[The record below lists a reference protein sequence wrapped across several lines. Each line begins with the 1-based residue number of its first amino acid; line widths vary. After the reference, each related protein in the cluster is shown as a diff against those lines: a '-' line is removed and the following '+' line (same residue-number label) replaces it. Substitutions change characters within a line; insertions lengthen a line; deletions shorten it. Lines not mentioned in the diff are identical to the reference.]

1 MKLRNVVVFG
11 LFIFSLV
18 SLSACREKD
27 IREGKTE
34 VIYELEGGTYQ
45 NCTAA
50 VKQYYDLSVS
60 DFIVEPSKVT
70 DSNVERSGYEFMGW
84 YQKKIVDGSKVTYE
98 DEWNFREDRLTEKG
112 LTLYAYW
119 KKIYN
124 YSFSVC
130 YYDENDNVVVLGTL
144 PNVKKGS
151 SFETYN
157 FSKHLENKRTGYTA
171 LYFCDEAGNKLE
183 AQEIIHPGG
192 DEDVDVKVFVQ
203 YIEGNYKV
211 VRTINE
217 LKLAKGDNIYLDAD
231 IDFGGEAFN
240 FGDYKKD
247 FIGNGHTIS
256 NFKINYSADRNS
268 LMTDLTDSSKK
279 SLYISL
285 FGNTDGAH
293 IENVTFKD
301 VSVVVTTTLSTTY
314 KIYVAPLSISTKN
327 SSFENVSF
335 SGTFGYNRLPS
346 NFNVEENLVFV
357 TDRLCYQNDGTS
369 TFKDIFVDVEN
380 LKNE

>member
-1 MKLRNVVVFG
+1 MKLRNVIVFG
-11 LFIFSLV
+11 LLLFSLV

-60 DFIVEPSKVT
+60 DFIVEPSNVT
-70 DSNVERSGYEFMGW
+70 DSKVERSGYEFMGW
-84 YQKKIVDGSKVTYE
+84 YQKKIVNGSEVTYE
-98 DEWNFREDRLTEKG
+98 DEWDFRKDRLTENG

-130 YYDENDNVVVLGTL
+130 YYDANGEVAVLGKIS
-144 PNVKKGS
+144 NVKKGA

-157 FSKHLENKRTGYTA
+157 YSKRLENTRSGYTA
-171 LYFCDEAGNKLE
+171 LYLCDESGNKLE
-183 AQEIIHPGG
+183 ASKIVHPGG
-192 DEDVDVKVFVQ
+192 DEDVDIKIFVK

-211 VRTINE
+211 VRTASE

-231 IDFGGEAFN
+231 IDLGGDAIN
-240 FGDYKKD
+240 FENYKKN
-247 FIGNGHTIS
+247 FVGNNHTIS
-256 NFKINYSADRNS
+256 NFKINYAADRNS
-268 LMTDLTDSSKK
+268 LVTDLTDDSKK

-314 KIYVAPLSISTKN
+314 KIYVAPLSVSTKN

-335 SGTFGYNRLPS
+335 SGTFDYDRLPS
-346 NFNVEENLVFV
+346 KFNVEENLVFV
-357 TDRLCYQNDGTS
+357 TDSLCYQNDGTS
-369 TFKDIFVDVEN
+369 TFKDTNVDVKN

>member
-1 MKLRNVVVFG
+1 MKLRNVIVFG
-11 LFIFSLV
+11 LLLLSLV
-18 SLSACREKD
+18 SLSACHEND

-34 VIYELEGGTYQ
+34 VIYELEGGSYQ

-50 VKQYYDLSVS
+50 VKQYYDLSEGT
-60 DFIVEPSKVT
+60 FIVEPSNVT
-70 DSNVERSGYEFMGW
+70 DSKIERPGYEFMGW
-84 YQKKIVDGSKVTYE
+84 YQKKIVNDTQVTYE
-98 DEWNFREDRLTEKG
+98 DEWNFKEDCLTEAG

-130 YYDENDNVVVLGTL
+130 YYNEEGKIVVLGTIS
-144 PNVKKGS
+144 NVKKGL

-157 FSKHLENKRTGYTA
+157 FSKRLENTRAGYTA
-171 LYFCDEAGNKLE
+171 LYLCDEVGNKLE
-183 AQEIIHPGG
+183 ASEIVHPGG
-192 DEDVDVKVFVQ
+192 DEDVDIKVFVE
-203 YIEGNYKV
+203 YIEGSYKV
-211 VRTINE
+211 VRNASE

-231 IDFGGEAFN
+231 IDLGGEAIN
-240 FGDYKKD
+240 FENYKKN

-256 NFKINYSADRNS
+256 NFRINYSADRSS
-268 LMTDLTDSSKK
+268 LVTDLTDSSKK

-293 IENVTFKD
+293 IENVTFEE

-314 KIYVAPLSISTKN
+314 RIYVAPLSISTKN
-327 SSFENVSF
+327 SSFDNVSF
-335 SGTFGYNRLPS
+335 SGTFDYERLPS
-346 NFNVEENLVFV
+346 NFDVEENLVFV
-357 TDRLCYQNDGTS
+357 TDSLCYQNDGTS
-369 TFKDIFVDVEN
+369 TFKDVYVNVKN

>member
-1 MKLRNVVVFG
+1 MKLRNVIVFG
-11 LFIFSLV
+11 LLLFSLV

-60 DFIVEPSKVT
+60 DFIVEPSNVT
-70 DSNVERSGYEFMGW
+70 DSKVERPGYEFMGW
-84 YQKKIVDGSKVTYE
+84 YQKKIVKGSEVTYE
-98 DEWNFREDRLTEKG
+98 DEWDFRKDRLTEKG

-130 YYDENDNVVVLGTL
+130 YYDENGEVAVLGKIS
-144 PNVKKGS
+144 NVKKGA

-157 FSKHLENKRTGYTA
+157 YSKRLENTRSGYTA
-171 LYFCDEAGNKLE
+171 LYLCDELGNKLE
-183 AQEIIHPGG
+183 ASKIVHPGG
-192 DEDVDVKVFVQ
+192 DEDVDIKIFVE

-211 VRTINE
+211 VRTASE

-231 IDFGGEAFN
+231 IDLGGDAIN
-240 FGDYKKD
+240 FENYKKN
-247 FIGNGHTIS
+247 FVGNNHTIS

-268 LMTDLTDSSKK
+268 LVTDLTDDSKK
-279 SLYISL
+279 SLCISL

-314 KIYVAPLSISTKN
+314 KIYVAPLSVSTKN
-327 SSFENVSF
+327 SSFDNVSF
-335 SGTFGYNRLPS
+335 SGTFDYDRLPS
-346 NFNVEENLVFV
+346 KFDVEENLVFV
-357 TDRLCYQNDGTS
+357 TDSLCYQNDGTS
-369 TFKDIFVDVEN
+369 TFKDTNVDVKN